1 MAHPDEAGLDP
12 WTEPDTSRRHA
23 VLASA
28 IAALLAMIIHGFRVT
43 SAPDLLGDEGLYFLV
58 AHNLASGVG
67 LVDDVGTFFWH
78 PPGYPILASLWI
90 HLTGSLQGDFTT
102 ALLGSRQM
110 NVIFSAATAALLV
123 LFGRRLLNLRAGL
136 LMAAIFIGD
145 LFVQRINR
153 RAMLETVVLLLIL
166 IALYLF
172 YSRRATVSKARV
184 LGTGLAFG
192 VAILTKEVAVV
203 GIIALGTYV
212 IGFQRQ
218 LLPRFAGV
226 VAVAASMYGA
236 YVAWALLTAPER
248 FLAFKIGAFSRV
260 FALGRGVVPREAR
273 LDYGANPGILERLG
287 PALISYG
294 PTYAMLGIG
303 SIVTLVLFL
312 RYRDRRG
319 AQLVLCWSGVSY
331 VAIGFGAFVGFGDQF
346 FYYVLVPAI
355 VAISYLLSTAWDS
368 LDITVVRL
376 PSMRRRLGAV
386 TLSLA
391 LLATYDLGAW
401 ATRYAGNRDDS
412 YTRLT
417 SYVRKHVPLGS
428 TILVG
433 GDVSNFLLRPD
444 YDIAFFRD
452 RANVRSEA
460 VRYFILS
467 TKEAQQRYNRMTP
480 DFYDWIRS
488 NTEPLIEFEGDTY
501 WTLGLYEWV
510 DQASGEPHRGL

>member
-1 MAHPDEAGLDP
+1 MAHHDEGKLGTA
-12 WTEPDTSRRHA
+12 TVRDTSRRDA
-23 VLASA
+23 ALASA
-28 IAALLAMIIHGFRVT
+28 VAALLAMVIHGFRVT

-90 HLTGSLQGDFTT
+90 HLTGSLQSDFTT
-102 ALLGSRQM
+102 ALLASRQL
-110 NVIFSAATAALLV
+110 NVIFSAATAAFLV

-153 RAMLETVVLLLIL
+153 RSMLETVVLLLIL

-172 YSRRATVSKARV
+172 YTRRGTVSTARV
-184 LGTGLAFG
+184 IGTGLAFG
-192 VAILTKEVAVV
+192 AAILTKEVAVV

-212 IGFQRQ
+212 VGFQRQ
-218 LLPRFAGV
+218 LLRRFAGV

-248 FLAFKIGAFSRV
+248 FLAFKIGAFSRI
-260 FALGRGVVPREAR
+260 FALGRGVVPEEAR

-303 SIVTLVLFL
+303 SIVTLILFL
-312 RYRDRRG
+312 RYRDRIG

-346 FYYVLVPAI
+346 FYYVLIPAI
-355 VAISYLLSTAWDS
+355 VAISYLLSAAWDS
-368 LDITVVRL
+368 LDITVVHL
-376 PSMRRRLGAV
+376 PAMRWRLGAV

-391 LLATYDLGAW
+391 LLATYDVGAW

-412 YTRLT
+412 YARLT

-428 TILVG
+428 TIVVG

-444 YDIAFFRD
+444 YDIAFYRD
-452 RANVRSEA
+452 RANVRAEA
-460 VRYFILS
+460 VRYFIMS

-480 DFYDWIRS
+480 DFYDWIRA
-488 NTEPLIEFEGDTY
+488 NTEPLIEFQGDTY

-510 DQASGEPHRGL
+510 DQASGEPHPSV